1 MKKMTLEEVHQVSLD
16 ILKDIHEFCVENDI
30 KYSLSGGSLL
40 GAIRHNGFIPWD
52 DDIDIQMPRPEY
64 EKFIHSYKSGNG
76 YCVFSRELDGCDDL
90 RIAFAR
96 VCDLKRTYADMGVA
110 VWKGGQTG
118 VWIDVFPIDGAPSD
132 EKLAKKKI
140 DKMYRLWR
148 LTLLSAGKFSIKF
161 SAAKSLKLKIRLAI
175 KKLLSKFV
183 PNNLVLKY
191 IAMCQEYSF
200 EQSSYLANYSVMHYK
215 YREWQPKEAMANYI
229 LHKFED
235 SEFYIMSGYDIS
247 LTSLYGDY
255 MKLPPKEKQV
265 SDGVNSFY
273 WR

>member
-1 MKKMTLEEVHQVSLD
+1 MKKMTWQEVHQVGLD

-64 EKFIHSYKSGNG
+64 EKFIHSYRSKNG
-76 YCVFSRELDGCDDL
+76 YRVLSRELDGCDDL

-96 VCDLKRTYADMGVA
+96 VCDFERTFVDMGVGP
-110 VWKGGQTG
+110 WKEGEIG

-132 EKLAKKKI
+132 EEIAKKRI
-140 DKMYRLWR
+140 DKMYRYYR
-148 LTLLSAGKFSIKF
+148 LLLLSAGKYSIDFK
-161 SAAKSLKLKIRLAI
+161 SAKNFRMKIRLAI
-175 KKLLSKFV
+175 KKLLARFV
-183 PNNLVLKY
+183 PDGLADKY
-191 IAMCQEYSF
+191 IKMSQEYSF
-200 EQSSYLANYSVMHYK
+200 DQSLYIANYSTMHYK
-215 YREWQPKEAMANYI
+215 YREWQPKESMANFV

-235 SEFYIMSGYDIS
+235 SEFYIMAGYDIS
-247 LTSLYGDY
+247 LSHLYGDY
-255 MKLPPKEKQV
+255 MKLPPKEKQIP
-265 SDGVNSFY
+265 SDIYTYY